1 MCSFGCKM
9 TYELNSQEL
18 SASISGIRIILYEAK
33 IVHSN
38 ALGTRKGSPTLNS
51 TGQLSHKHKSRVLQM
66 FAQNNQ
72 SFNTSDSQN
81 HWLTPIFFFLR
92 PIFQHI
98 LKGRKAEIQPCT
110 SNSTNLLISFL
121 ERARQKCLGLRLCP
135 AQPRLVLLV

>member
-1 MCSFGCKM
+1 MCSFRCKM
-9 TYELNSQEL
+9 TYELNSQDL

-38 ALGTRKGSPTLNS
+38 SLGTRKESPTLNS
-51 TGQLSHKHKSRVLQM
+51 TGQLSHKHKSRFLWM
-66 FAQNNQ
+66 FGQNNQ

-81 HWLTPIFFFLR
+81 HWLTPVIPQGHISTFLE
-92 PIFQHI
+92 
-98 LKGRKAEIQPCT
+98 GRKAEIQPCT
-110 SNSTNLLISFL
+110 SNSTNLLVSFL